1 MLRIPL
7 KSGVTRLITPLARLM
22 MRVGI
27 TANGIT
33 VVGAVGSWVASFLFF
48 TNGNF
53 FVGTLVIALFLLSD
67 LFDGTIARLSGS
79 NGTRFG
85 ALLDSTLD
93 RISDAVVII
102 ALIFWSVEN
111 EQDWLVPLIA
121 SLLLGFLISY
131 IKARAEG
138 LGIPCEVG
146 VAERAERLIVLLT
159 VTGLYGL
166 GVTTAMDVG
175 LWFLVAINAVTVAQR
190 FYVVMRDA

>member
-1 MLRIPL
+1 MIRV
-7 KSGVTRLITPLARLM
+7 GVT
-22 MRVGI
+22 
-27 TANGIT
+27 ANAIT
-33 VVGAVGSWVASFLFF
+33 VAGAIGSWIASFYFF
-48 TNGNF
+48 SRGDF
-53 FVGTLVIALFLLSD
+53 FVGTLVIAFFLLSD
-67 LFDGTIARLSGS
+67 LFDGTIARLTGS

-111 EQDWLVPLIA
+111 ERSWLIPLVS
-121 SLLLGFLISY
+121 SLLLGFMISY

-138 LGIPCEVG
+138 LGIACDVG

-159 VTGLYGL
+159 ATGLYGL
-166 GVTTAMDVG
+166 GISTAMDIG
-175 LWFLVAINAVTVAQR
+175 LWFLVVINAVTVAQR

>member
-159 VTGLYGL
+159 ATGLYGL

>member
-1 MLRIPL
+1 
-7 KSGVTRLITPLARLM
+7 M

-175 LWFLVAINAVTVAQR
+175 LWFLVAINAVTVVQR
-190 FYVVMRDA
+190 FYVVLRDA

>member
-1 MLRIPL
+1 MLRVPL

-33 VVGAVGSWVASFLFF
+33 AVGAIGSWVASFLFF

-111 EQDWLVPLIA
+111 ERDWLVPLIA

-159 VTGLYGL
+159 ATGLYGL

>member
-22 MRVGI
+22 IRVGI

-33 VVGAVGSWVASFLFF
+33 VVGAVGSWLASFIFF
-48 TNGNF
+48 ANGNF

-111 EQDWLVPLIA
+111 ERDWLVPLIA

-159 VTGLYGL
+159 ATGLYGL

>member
-1 MLRIPL
+1 MLRVPL
-7 KSGVTRLITPLARLM
+7 KSGVTRLITPLARM
-22 MRVGI
+22 MIKVGI

-33 VVGAVGSWVASFLFF
+33 VVGAMGSWIASFFFF

-53 FVGTLVIALFLLSD
+53 FIGTLVIAFFLLSD
-67 LFDGTIARLSGS
+67 LFDGTIARLTGS

-111 EQDWLVPLIA
+111 ERDWLVPLVA
-121 SLLLGFLISY
+121 SLVLGFMISY

-138 LGIPCEVG
+138 LGIVCEVG

-159 VTGLYGL
+159 ATGLYGL
-166 GVTTAMDVG
+166 GLTTAMDIG
-175 LWFLVAINAVTVAQR
+175 LWFLVFINAVTVAQR
-190 FYVVMRDA
+190 FFVVMRDA

>member
-1 MLRIPL
+1 MI
-7 KSGVTRLITPLARLM
+7 
-22 MRVGI
+22 RVGI

-33 VVGAVGSWVASFLFF
+33 VVGAVGSWLASFIFF
-48 TNGNF
+48 ANGNF

-111 EQDWLVPLIA
+111 ERDWLVPLIA

-146 VAERAERLIVLLT
+146 IAERAERLIVLLT
-159 VTGLYGL
+159 ATGLYGL
-166 GVTTAMDVG
+166 GVATAMDVG

>member
-1 MLRIPL
+1 MLRVPL
-7 KSGVTRLITPLARLM
+7 KSGVTRLITPLARM
-22 MRVGI
+22 MIKVGI

-33 VVGAVGSWVASFLFF
+33 VVGAIGSWVASFFFF
-48 TNGNF
+48 TNGDF
-53 FVGTLVIALFLLSD
+53 FIGTLVIAFFLLSD
-67 LFDGTIARLSGS
+67 LFDGTIARLTGS

-111 EQDWLVPLIA
+111 ERGWLVPLVA
-121 SLLLGFLISY
+121 SLVLGFMISY

-138 LGIPCEVG
+138 LGIACEVG

-159 VTGLYGL
+159 ATGLYGL
-166 GVTTAMDVG
+166 GLTTAMDIG
-175 LWFLVAINAVTVAQR
+175 LWFLVLINAVTVAQR
-190 FYVVMRDA
+190 FFVVMRDA

>member
-79 NGTRFG
+79 SGTRFG

-111 EQDWLVPLIA
+111 ERDWLVPLIA

-159 VTGLYGL
+159 ATGLYGL

>member
-1 MLRIPL
+1 
-7 KSGVTRLITPLARLM
+7 M

-190 FYVVMRDA
+190 FYVIMRDA

>member
-33 VVGAVGSWVASFLFF
+33 VVGAIGSWVASLFFF

-111 EQDWLVPLIA
+111 ERDWLVPLIA

-159 VTGLYGL
+159 ATGLYGL
-166 GVTTAMDVG
+166 GATTAMDVG

>member
-1 MLRIPL
+1 
-7 KSGVTRLITPLARLM
+7 

-33 VVGAVGSWVASFLFF
+33 VVGAVGSWVASLFFF
-48 TNGNF
+48 TNGKF

-102 ALIFWSVEN
+102 ALIFWSEEN
-111 EQDWLVPLIA
+111 ERDWLVPLIA

-159 VTGLYGL
+159 ATGLYGL
-166 GVTTAMDVG
+166 GVATAMDVG

>member
-7 KSGVTRLITPLARLM
+7 KSGVTRAILPLARLM
-22 MRVGI
+22 VRVGI
-27 TANGIT
+27 TANAIT
-33 VVGAVGSWVASFLFF
+33 VVGAIGSWIASLYFF
-48 TNGNF
+48 SKGNF
-53 FVGTLVIALFLLSD
+53 FFGTLVIAFFLLSD
-67 LFDGTIARLSGS
+67 LFDGTIARLTGS

-102 ALIFWSVEN
+102 ALILWSVE
-111 EQDWLVPLIA
+111 EEGSWLIPLIV
-121 SLLLGFLISY
+121 SLVLGFMISY

-138 LGIPCEVG
+138 LGISCEVG

-159 VTGLYGL
+159 STGLYGL
-166 GVTTAMDVG
+166 GVSSAMDIG
-175 LWFLVAINAVTVAQR
+175 LWFLVIINAITVVQR

>member
-33 VVGAVGSWVASFLFF
+33 VVGAIGSWVASFLFF

-111 EQDWLVPLIA
+111 ERDWLVPLIA

-159 VTGLYGL
+159 VTGLYGV

>member
-33 VVGAVGSWVASFLFF
+33 VVGALGSWVASFLFF
-48 TNGNF
+48 TNGKF

-111 EQDWLVPLIA
+111 ERDWLVPLIA

>member
-22 MRVGI
+22 IRMGI
-27 TANGIT
+27 TANAIT
-33 VVGAVGSWVASFLFF
+33 VVGAIGSWISSLYFF
-48 TNGNF
+48 TKGNF
-53 FVGTLVIALFLLSD
+53 FVGTLVIAFFLLSD
-67 LFDGTIARLSGS
+67 LFDGTIARLTGR

-102 ALIFWSVEN
+102 ALIIWSVEEELN
-111 EQDWLVPLIA
+111 WLTPLIA

-159 VTGLYGL
+159 STGLYGL
-166 GVTTAMDVG
+166 GVTSAMTIG
-175 LWFLVAINAVTVAQR
+175 LWFLVIINAITVVQR

>member
-33 VVGAVGSWVASFLFF
+33 VVGAIGSWVASFLFF

-111 EQDWLVPLIA
+111 ERDWLVPLIA

-159 VTGLYGL
+159 ATGLYGL